1 MLASHTTA
9 INNCLPLR
17 CNWLPVSAVTFSI
30 ATVIPASA
38 CLRTQPQAGMWANI
52 KAAKA
57 GDPRL
62 PAVNNP
68 YMKTSKHDSKP
79 ADDTQRNQTPCPAR
93 PPDVRNHL
101 SHSYEKYT
109 TETKTRGNAVSR
121 GFGTTLKDVPLFQVT
136 SEGIRP
142 VQGHRFPWPHE
153 DLHNPRGINDDESL
167 EHPEKDYYMLPS
179 NTTANRITKF
189 HKFCKELP
197 EVMCNY
203 CSITLYPE
211 DVKWV
216 ALEPEVEGSLPPACR
231 AAAANAH
238 VPGIEGYTARS
249 SRLKNGHQQYAFC
262 SSHSSEKGRREWV
275 FDDIGAVPAVIECLT
290 PSERRATAL
299 LRMRCCM
306 FKGGGGVGSG

>member
-17 CNWLPVSAVTFSI
+17 CNWLPVIAVTFSI
-30 ATVIPASA
+30 ATVIPAYA
-38 CLRTQPQAGMWANI
+38 CLRTQPQAGMWVNI

-109 TETKTRGNAVSR
+109 TETKTRGNAVLR
-121 GFGTTLKDVPLFQVT
+121 GFGTTLEDVPLFQVT
-136 SEGIRP
+136 SKGTRH
-142 VQGHRFPWPHE
+142 VQGHRFQWLHE

-167 EHPEKDYYMLPS
+167 EHPGKDYYMLPS

-189 HKFCKELP
+189 HNFFP
-197 EVMCNY
+197 
-203 CSITLYPE
+203 IT
-211 DVKWV
+211 
-216 ALEPEVEGSLPPACR
+216 
-231 AAAANAH
+231 
-238 VPGIEGYTARS
+238 
-249 SRLKNGHQQYAFC
+249 
-262 SSHSSEKGRREWV
+262 
-275 FDDIGAVPAVIECLT
+275 
-290 PSERRATAL
+290 
-299 LRMRCCM
+299 
-306 FKGGGGVGSG
+306 